1 MPPPKEK
8 LMGRFV
14 FVVLLAL
21 GVAVAATSATAAPG
35 PAPARETELQR
46 ALDEVVAAGV
56 PGAVAL
62 VRVDGRTIRFASGD
76 GNVEPK
82 TPMRTGDRFRV
93 GSITK
98 TFVATVVLQLV
109 GERKLSLDDPVERW
123 LPGVVPNGKRITVRR
138 LLNHTTGLFD
148 YGGDRKWLAAAYR
161 DPMRNWAP
169 REIVAV
175 ATSHKPHFAPGAGW
189 SYSNTNY
196 FVLGLVVEAATKHS
210 LATELRRRIFTPL
223 RLRDTSFP
231 TKPRIAGRHAH
242 GYFLRPPEDVSDGSP
257 SVVWAAGAV
266 VSTADD
272 LARFYR
278 ALLGGRL
285 LSPQLL
291 REMETTVTPAPGFSY
306 GLGLQKLRGPCGTFW
321 GHSGGSPG
329 YAVDALNSKDGQRQV
344 LVFVNATDPLT
355 PSLKNFRSFNAPER
369 AGRAIERFIEAAYC
383 GTAATPLE
391 RSLDE
396 LVAAGAPGALAL
408 VRDGN
413 RTTRVTSGYGNLAGK
428 TPMRATDRFRIG
440 SVTKT
445 FVATV
450 VLELVAEGKLSLDD
464 TVERR
469 LPGLVPNGRRITV
482 RQLLNMTAGL
492 FDYLMDGDPTV
503 MKPYLAGN
511 LTYTW
516 KPRRLVEIAVS
527 HEPKFAP
534 GAGWSYCNT
543 CYIVLGLIVEGAT
556 GRPLATELRRRIFAP
571 LHLRGTTFDAAPR
584 IAGRYAHGYELDG
597 GRLVDVSVFSP
608 SYGWAAGAIVS
619 TADDLARFYRA
630 LLGGRL
636 LRHDLLRAMETTADA
651 RSLAPGVRYGL
662 GLARVPMPCGVAWG
676 HAGGIAGYGAWTLS
690 SKDGRRQIVLLATRE
705 ESLSTRASVV
715 LERAVATAYCKEKP

>member
-1 MPPPKEK
+1 MKPPKENV
-8 LMGRFV
+8 MGRNLRV
-14 FVVLLAL
+14 VVLALA
-21 GVAVAATSATAAPG
+21 VAVGAAPSAAAAG
-35 PAPARETELQR
+35 RAPAREPELQR
-46 ALDEVVAAGV
+46 ALDRVVAAGV

-62 VRVDGRTIRFASGD
+62 VRDGRRTIRLASGSGD
-76 GNVEPK
+76 ARAR
-82 TPMRTGDRFRV
+82 TPMRTDDRFRV

-98 TFVATVVLQLV
+98 TFVAAAVLQ
-109 GERKLSLDDPVERW
+109 
-123 LPGVVPNGKRITVRR
+123 THCF
-138 LLNHTTGLFD
+138 LLCLI
-148 YGGDRKWLAAAYR
+148 A
-161 DPMRNWAP
+161 
-169 REIVAV
+169 
-175 ATSHKPHFAPGAGW
+175 
-189 SYSNTNY
+189 
-196 FVLGLVVEAATKHS
+196 EAATKHS
-210 LATELRRRIFTPL
+210 LASELRHRIIGPL
-223 RLRDTSFP
+223 GLRDTSLP

-257 SVVWAAGAV
+257 
-266 VSTADD
+266 
-272 LARFYR
+272 
-278 ALLGGRL
+278 
-285 LSPQLL
+285 
-291 REMETTVTPAPGFSY
+291 
-306 GLGLQKLRGPCGTFW
+306 W
-321 GHSGGSPG
+321 GHTGGSPG
-329 YAVDALNSKDGQRQV
+329 YSADALNSKDGRRQV
-344 LVFVNATDPLT
+344 VVLVNATEELCLG
-355 PSLKNFRSFNAPER
+355 LKNFKSFDVPER
-369 AGRAIERFIEAAYC
+369 AGRALERFIETASC

-408 VRDGN
+408 VRDGD
-413 RTTRVTSGYGNLAGK
+413 RTTRVTSGYGNLARK

-450 VLELVAEGKLSLDD
+450 VLQLVAEGKLSLDD

-469 LPGLVPNGRRITV
+469 LPGLVPNGRNITV

-511 LTYTW
+511 LTYAW

-527 HEPKFAP
+527 HRPNFAP

-543 CYIVLGLIVEGAT
+543 CYIVLGLIVERAT
-556 GRPLATELRRRIFAP
+556 GRPLATELRRRMFEP
-571 LHLRGTTFDAAPR
+571 LHLRGTTFDFAPR

-597 GRLVDVSVFSP
+597 RRLVDVSVFSP

-619 TADDLARFYRA
+619 TADDVARFYRA

-636 LRHDLLRAMETTADA
+636 LRPDLLRAMETTADA

-662 GLARVPMPCGVAWG
+662 GLARVTMPCGVAWG
-676 HAGGIAGYGAWTLS
+676 HAGGIAGYGTWALS
-690 SKDGRRQIVLLATRE
+690 SKDGRHQIVLLATRE
-705 ESLSTRASVV
+705 ESLSTRASVA